1 MQSSRPDVFAQENGT
16 GKTVE
21 TDHQLPEPKYEKILN
36 FIYRSYTSCQKI
48 AMQVMHI

>member
-16 GKTVE
+16 RKTVE

-36 FIYRSYTSCQKI
+36 FIYRSKGTQAVKKLQCK
-48 AMQVMHI
+48 